1 MDINKRLRRA
11 LLGGFNSRDVVAYID
26 TLTEQH
32 RMETAELRRELDR
45 VTGERDAALRDGGD
59 ADGIRRSLEEA
70 EAALAEKSS
79 ELEQVTGER
88 DALRGELADA
98 REKLGRYESAD
109 TELSEKLAELER
121 VKARVTDIELEA
133 HERARVIEKNAAER
147 AESVRRESEEL
158 LRDACRRYGA
168 ARSSAAG
175 AIEDGIGAVD
185 RLRGELAELL
195 RSLDGIGEKL
205 GGIDPGEPAGAD
217 GDE

>member
-1 MDINKRLRRA
+1 MPTVSAARRV
-11 LLGGFNSRDVVAYID
+11 G
-26 TLTEQH
+26 
-32 RMETAELRRELDR
+32 
-45 VTGERDAALRDGGD
+45 
-59 ADGIRRSLEEA
+59 
-70 EAALAEKSS
+70 AALAEKSS

-158 LRDACRRYGA
+158 LRDACRRYARVRRRSDRGRHRRRRPA
-168 ARSSAAG
+168 ARRNGGASPQSRRYRRKARRDRPRRARERGRRRVKRLAG
-175 AIEDGIGAVD
+175 
-185 RLRGELAELL
+185 RH
-195 RSLDGIGEKL
+195 K
-205 GGIDPGEPAGAD
+205 
-217 GDE
+217 